1 MVTEMELNLIN
12 YVLVKPIVEF

>member
-12 YVLVKPIVEF
+12 NVLV

>member
-12 YVLVKPIVEF
+12 YVIVKPIVEF